1 MRHARLWR
9 RFLVQ
14 AFVRDTHYR
23 MHFFSTV
30 IVGVVQL
37 VSALVP
43 IWLLFGYTDSVR
55 GWDRSAV
62 VALMGL
68 YQVVTGLL
76 AAFLAPNLSRMTS
89 YISKGELDIVLVRPV
104 SAQFYVTFRWIDLAE
119 LGNVMTGIIILGI
132 GLSHSDGRV
141 GPVEAVQ
148 AAVLTGSGLVL
159 LGCAWSALALLAFWM
174 QSVEP
179 IAGLF
184 TAALETGKYPT
195 AFFPAGVRA
204 VLIFGFP
211 VAFATTFPTEAL
223 TGGIGWLPVAG
234 GVLLGGVAVA
244 AVRRI
249 WRAGM
254 RTYASASS

>member
-1 MRHARLWR
+1 MRLWR
-9 RFLVQ
+9 QFLVQ
-14 AFVRDTHYR
+14 AFIRDTHYR

-30 IVGVVQL
+30 IVGIVQL
-37 VSALVP
+37 ISALVP

-68 YQVVTGLL
+68 YQIVTGLL
-76 AAFLAPNLSRMTS
+76 AAFLAPNLSRMTA

-119 LGNVMTGIIILGI
+119 LGNVLTGAVILGI
-132 GLSHSDGRV
+132 GLSHSDGGL
-141 GPVEAVQ
+141 GPAGIVQ
-148 AAVLTGSGLVL
+148 SIVLAGSGLVL
-159 LGCAWSALALLAFWM
+159 LGCAWTALALLAFWM

-184 TAALETGKYPT
+184 MAALETGKYPIT
-195 AFFPAGVRA
+195 FFPAGVRA
-204 VLIFGFP
+204 ALIFAFP

-234 GVLLGGVAVA
+234 GVLLGVMAVA
-244 AVRRI
+244 AVRSL
-249 WRAGM
+249 WRVGI